1 MLTCYAVIGKNKTGS
16 IRTRTT
22 ATASNENE
30 VKPTQINMG
39 NIDSTEIMNE
49 NDYKRQQEH
58 TKDGK
63 VEDETEQLMR
73 RPTLLQVVVFLKDKG
88 VVGS

>member
-1 MLTCYAVIGKNKTGS
+1 M
-16 IRTRTT
+16 
-22 ATASNENE
+22 
-30 VKPTQINMG
+30 NMG

-73 RPTLLQVVVFLKDKG
+73 RPPLLQVVVFLKDKG